1 MRDKKNPRTGIS
13 RRHFLQGISAGTVA
27 TMVARTTYLHGM
39 ALSGTAPGKDGMC
52 VQIRRSRVPV
62 LRKGDVI
69 IIGGSVAGVA
79 AALQFAHNGL
89 KVVMV
94 EHRNYLGREV
104 SATLKPW
111 VDLGKLTDG
120 GQVPE
125 PFAAC
130 LKKMDVNAH
139 SGEIALGMDAFK
151 VSLESL
157 LLEAGVELVY
167 SSLPTETIVA
177 DGAIRGVVIGNKSGR
192 QALLGQLVLDTT
204 STAIVARI
212 AGAEFEPETAEDF
225 HFVRMMEMEDVE
237 ALPQATLTIPA
248 ELGIAGNK
256 LTIHLGYGFKGHVL
270 IECPMELK
278 MGTMNMEGMMQRE
291 IEARHRTMRLASYL
305 IHNVPAFK
313 SAKLAICAYELD
325 GAQTTQLAGPTPKWT
340 AEFKELDLVFSNK
353 TLDNLR
359 LSLDSF
365 AGPTK
370 NLWCLN
376 EAARLE
382 GGKRDLLRDPV
393 NAALTGAA
401 FAQALLPKVGKGEIV
416 AFSANYE
423 VPHRAP
429 HHLQVK
435 LQESPQRGHFYEK
448 LIVPPVDVPIFRD
461 VDVLVVG
468 AGTSGATC
476 ANAAGREGAKTVVL
490 ELNPGLGGT
499 ATLGGVCAYWYGR
512 YWAGFAIRNS
522 NLVDEVHK
530 SINWPTSANKLNGRW
545 NIEAKMYALLKDAQD
560 SGVDVFFS
568 TTTIATVL
576 RDNQV
581 RGVVAATPYGPV
593 AVLAKNTVD
602 ASGDGDVAAFAG
614 ARFTFGAVRDHYPMW
629 YNLAEYT
636 TPTESRWHFA
646 HTVDVTNIEDCT
658 LAFLISRRGGPKCF
672 DHGNYIATRESRH
685 IIGDVVVT
693 LTDMLRHRECPDVIN
708 LGAGQMDCHR
718 RIASDWLRAGLLVP
732 ILPTEMPYRAV
743 LPQGLENILV
753 AGKAVSLAHDA
764 MYNNRNQPELEN
776 LGGAVGVA
784 AAYASRDGVSAR
796 KVDLSKV
803 QKRLTEVGTLLPE
816 MLTRE
821 IKEEPYDADAIRA
834 LVKQLDGRHF
844 AAWFNVPMAREGTPH
859 YREKIPV
866 VEICTADPRLAI
878 PILEEEYAKAS
889 GDRQLRLAQALA
901 MFGSQTGVPVLIAAI
916 ERGLANRVVAIPMNG
931 APEAGSIEGLEWGI
945 PFPPADLV
953 YSLGMTRDPRA
964 IAVWDKV
971 ADATKPEPADFA
983 DELPWPYHYVDSIC
997 YGAELLGDPAAIPIL
1012 KKLHSRPTLLNQS
1025 VKEGFVTDFNLDKR
1039 ALVEVTI
1046 GRGLASLG
1054 DVEGY
1059 DILIDYL
1066 NDVRANQAEF
1076 AHMTLEQMTGLD
1088 NGKNSK
1094 AWSQWLEDSRGSLKP
1109 IPLLER
1115 GEGLDAAG
1123 PYYEQIT
1130 STEAMLGQQQA
1141 GKPAPEQRLN
1151 G

>member
-1 MRDKKNPRTGIS
+1 
-13 RRHFLQGISAGTVA
+13 
-27 TMVARTTYLHGM
+27 
-39 ALSGTAPGKDGMC
+39 
-52 VQIRRSRVPV
+52 
-62 LRKGDVI
+62 
-69 IIGGSVAGVA
+69 
-79 AALQFAHNGL
+79 
-89 KVVMV
+89 MV
-94 EHRNYLGREV
+94 EHRNYLGREI

-111 VDLGKLTDG
+111 ADLGKMANG

-130 LKKMDVNAH
+130 LKKMGVDAH

-151 VSLESL
+151 VSSEL
-157 LLEAGVELVY
+157 LLLDAGVELVY
-167 SSLPTETIVA
+167 SSLPTEAIVA
-177 DGAIRGVVIGNKSGR
+177 GGAIRGVVIGNKSGR
-192 QALLGQLVLDTT
+192 QALLGRLVVDAT

-212 AGAEFEPETAEDF
+212 AGAAFEREPDRGVGY
-225 HFVRMMEMEDVE
+225 VRMMEMEDV
-237 ALPQATLTIPA
+237 APLPQATLTVPA
-248 ELGIAGNK
+248 ELGIASSR
-256 LTIHLGYGFKGHVL
+256 LTIHNGYGFKGHIL
-270 IECPMELK
+270 IECPMEFET
-278 MGTMNMEGMMQRE
+278 GSMNLEGMMHRE

-313 SAKLAICAYELD
+313 SAKLAICGYELD
-325 GAQTTQLAGPTPKWT
+325 GPQTTRLAGPNPTW
-340 AEFKELDLVFSNK
+340 ASESNELELVFSNK
-353 TLDNLR
+353 NQDR
-359 LSLDSF
+359 VRVPVHSF
-365 AGPTK
+365 AGPVK

-382 GGKRDLLRDPV
+382 GGEHDLLRDPV
-393 NAALTGAA
+393 NAALAGAA
-401 FAQALLPKVGKGEIV
+401 FAQALLPAVGKD
-416 AFSANYE
+416 E
-423 VPHRAP
+423 VPASSSDYSIPERVP

-435 LQESPQRGHFYEK
+435 LQQSPQRGRFYEE
-448 LIVPPVDVPIFRD
+448 LIVPETNVPVFRD

-476 ANAAGREGAKTVVL
+476 ANAAGRESAKTVVL

-530 SINWPTSANKLNGRW
+530 SINWPTSANTLNSRW
-545 NIEAKMYALLKDAQD
+545 NIEAKMYALLKDAQN

-576 RDNQV
+576 RDNHV

-602 ASGDGDVAAFAG
+602 ATGDGDVAAFAG

-636 TPTESRWHFA
+636 TPTVSRWHFA
-646 HTVDVTNIEDCT
+646 HTVDVTNIEDST
-658 LAFLISRRGGPKCF
+658 KAFLLSRRGGPKCF

-685 IIGDVVVT
+685 IVGDVVVT
-693 LTDMLRHRECPDVIN
+693 LTDMLRHRPFPDVIN

-718 RIASDWLRAGLLVP
+718 RIASDWLRAGLLIP
-732 ILPTEMPYRAV
+732 ILPTEMPYGAV

-784 AAYASRDGVSAR
+784 AAQAGRDGVSVR
-796 KVDLSKV
+796 RVDLPKL
-803 QKRLTEVGTLLPE
+803 QKRLTQIGTLLPE
-816 MLTRE
+816 MLTRDTAE
-821 IKEEPYDADAIRA
+821 KPYDANAIKA
-834 LVKQLDGRHF
+834 LIDQVDGRHL
-844 AAWFNVPMAREGTPH
+844 AAWFNVPMAREDSPH
-859 YREKIPV
+859 YREKIPF
-866 VEICTADPRLAI
+866 VEVCTADPRLAV
-878 PILEEEYAKAS
+878 PILEGEYAKAN

-901 MFGSQTGVPVLIAAI
+901 MFGSPTGVPVLIAAI
-916 ERGLANRVVAIPMNG
+916 ERALANRITAIPMHD

-964 IAVWDKV
+964 LTVWDKM
-971 ADATKPEPADFA
+971 ADATNPAPEDFS
-983 DELPWPYHYVDSIC
+983 DELPWPYHFADSVC

-1012 KKLHSRPTLLNQS
+1012 KKLHSRPTLRDQS
-1025 VKEGFVTDFNLDKR
+1025 IKEGFVTDFNLDKR
-1039 ALVEVTI
+1039 ALVEVTL

-1054 DVEGY
+1054 DAEGY
-1059 DILIDYL
+1059 EILIDYL
-1066 NDVRANQAEF
+1066 DDVRANQAEF
-1076 AHMTLEQMTGLD
+1076 AHMTLNQMTGID
-1088 NGKNSK
+1088 NGKNAK
-1094 AWSQWLEDSRGSLKP
+1094 AWGEWLADAKDSLKP

-1115 GEGLDAAG
+1115 GDGPDAAG
-1123 PYYEQIT
+1123 PYHEQIT
-1130 STEAMLGQQQA
+1130 STQA
-1141 GKPAPEQRLN
+1141 LREREETGKLAPKPRITV
-1151 G
+1151 